1 LILCGKIIDTVLF
14 KSDPLPDTKALVSSV
29 RIGDLSDDTQALFLR
44 NTDDAVQKLKSW
56 VKVSTWSDYPT
67 GESPKDAL
75 QRTIVQDL
83 PEENGKYTADGS
95 FAAWYYNMCI
105 DDVQLAA
112 ERLDQL
118 DLRFHANGGTKT
130 VDLSMNFRTF
140 GRNPFHSFVMVSN
153 SLKCFF
159 YTENRYFG
167 TAPDPLREPMQ
178 AGDCVALISGLE
190 MPLMLR
196 PVEGGYRLIT
206 HVYLHGVMH
215 GELWPQT
222 NEELV
227 GIALL

>member
-29 RIGDLSDDTQALFLR
+29 RIGDLSDVTQALFLR

-112 ERLDQL
+112 ERLHQL
-118 DLRFHANGGTKT
+118 DLRFHA
-130 VDLSMNFRTF
+130 
-140 GRNPFHSFVMVSN
+140 FV
-153 SLKCFF
+153 
-159 YTENRYFG
+159 E
-167 TAPDPLREPMQ
+167 LR
-178 AGDCVALISGLE
+178 LWT
-190 MPLMLR
+190 
-196 PVEGGYRLIT
+196 YR
-206 HVYLHGVMH
+206 
-215 GELWPQT
+215 
-222 NEELV
+222 
-227 GIALL
+227 